1 MRALGIDGADMS
13 QRAVEIILMRQLASY
28 LAMPILLFD
37 PEGNLLF
44 YNEPAET
51 ILGRR
56 FDETGEI
63 PLKEWYA
70 MIDPTAEDGLPLPL
84 EARPLVIALQTRTA
98 ATRSFLLRMPDGSRR
113 KVDSTAFPLEGQGGR
128 NLGAVAILMGVR
140 SA

>member
-1 MRALGIDGADMS
+1 MS

-70 MIDPTAEDGLPLPL
+70 MIDPTAEDGSPLPL
-84 EARPLVIALQTRTA
+84 GARPLVIALQTRKA
-98 ATRSFLLRMPDGSRR
+98 ATRSFLLRMPDGTRR

>member
-1 MRALGIDGADMS
+1 MP
-13 QRAVEIILMRQLASY
+13 QKAVEIILMRQLASY
-28 LAMPILLFD
+28 LAMPIMLFD
-37 PEGNLLF
+37 PKGNLLF

-63 PLKEWYA
+63 PLQEWYA
-70 MIDPTAEDGLPLPL
+70 MIDPTAEDGSPLPL
-84 EARPLVIALQTRTA
+84 EARPLVIALQTRKA

>member
-1 MRALGIDGADMS
+1 MP
-13 QRAVEIILMRQLASY
+13 QRPVEIILMRQLASY

-70 MIDPTAEDGLPLPL
+70 MIDPLAEDGTPLPL

-98 ATRSFLLRMPDGSRR
+98 ATRSFLLRMPDGTRR